1 MSQEAALNSTKT
13 WITCLCLLI
22 PGILSAAG
30 NINRL
35 EEQSVRVIMTED
47 TGAEL
52 QLEARQAPLAQVLNR
67 IATQTGVRINYSVLP
82 EGLVTATCVGPTVK
96 QVLECLLARKA
107 DLIFRYP
114 SQAAK
119 TVSLKQPAEVWV
131 LGAKFDVNQ
140 TNSETCISTGFQ
152 QQATQK
158 LVDAKVDTA
167 QTEPEPDETD
177 ELVKMAK
184 SENPAERA
192 EAIGRL
198 MAAGRKDD
206 ASIKEALE
214 TALSDEDARVRV
226 RALTSLSYREG
237 AEAAA
242 ALRDAIH
249 DKDERVRL
257 IAVDRAGD
265 DVALLQQALTDEAEI
280 VRQLAT
286 IRLKSI
292 SKPNGFQ

>member
-1 MSQEAALNSTKT
+1 LNSTKT
-13 WITCLCLLI
+13 WVTCLCLLI

-30 NINRL
+30 SVTKQ
-35 EEQSVRVIMTED
+35 EEQNIRVIMTED

-82 EGLVTATCVGPTVK
+82 EGLVTATCVGSTVK

-107 DLIFRYP
+107 DLIFRYS

-119 TVSLKQPAEVWV
+119 TVSLKQPAEAWV
-131 LGAKFDVNQ
+131 LGAKFDINQ

-158 LVDAKVDTA
+158 LADAKMDTA

-198 MAAGRKDD
+198 MAAGRKGD

-265 DVALLQQALTDEAEI
+265 DVALLQQALTDEAEM

>member
-1 MSQEAALNSTKT
+1 MNSTKT